1 MMASILI
8 GIFAGFFLR
17 GIYSRFTISKTDLAM
32 FREVE
37 LSCLHLLIMTY
48 EDFHYLKE
56 KKSMMMAQMG
66 VDDNEIKLVKNV
78 DEQNIINWQRTAIN
92 KLLLSSPPRLRQTIP
107 YRTWRGAMTYLN
119 NFKKTT

>member
-1 MMASILI
+1 MAAVLI

-17 GIYSRFTISKTDLAM
+17 SVYDRFWVSKSDVAL
-32 FREVE
+32 FHEVE
-37 LSCLHLLIMTY
+37 LSCLHMLIMTY

-56 KKSMMMAQMG
+56 KKSMMMLKLG
-66 VDDNEIKLVKNV
+66 VGENEVKLVKNV

-92 KLLLSSPPRLRQTIP
+92 KLLLSVPPRFRQAIP

-119 NFKKTT
+119 NIKKTT